1 MSKNRLKYP
10 TNPLIGYLNINSL
23 RNKII
28 DVREVIGK
36 LSLDYFVISETKLD
50 ESFPSA
56 QFNISNY
63 EIRNRRDRD
72 KNGGGLIEFVRKG
85 FITKRLKDYET
96 QICETICSEFT
107 ISKRKWICFSVYRP
121 PSYTNLII
129 FFEELTKSVCKALNR
144 YDNIIVMG
152 DFNIDINKDDAI
164 DHDKLDVFC
173 DTLNLTNLV
182 KSETCYTNNHKS
194 TIDLFLT
201 NKPRSFQFTSATE
214 TGLSNYHRLITTFIK
229 SYFSRLEP
237 KIIHYRNFKRFDEQK
252 FIADVKN
259 ADFDGVPHDLLLA
272 KLAAYGVNESF
283 LCYIYSYLLNR
294 KQCVRINNINSD
306 FLTVISGVPQGSI
319 VGPILFNCFFN
330 DFFYVIEI
338 ANAHNFADD
347 NMLTAF
353 ANSIQ
358 NLIHLLE
365 SECSVAIKWFK
376 DNKMIVNPGKFQAII
391 LDKKKT
397 NHTQETIKIDNK
409 TVKVKSSVKLLG
421 VQIDA
426 ELNFNLH
433 NANICRSAANQLNAL
448 IRLRKFLGFE
458 EKKVL
463 INSYFYSNF
472 NYCPLV
478 WMFSHAKSLKKVEAL
493 QKRALR
499 FLYNDYNTPLEEI
512 LKKSGKVCMEVN
524 RLRYLCIEIY
534 KSINNIN
541 PSFMKQ
547 IFQLRE
553 TNRTVRKQYR
563 LNLCVPKVN
572 QVSYGE
578 KSLRFYGPKIWNSLP
593 LHVKTSDNLKTF
605 KDIIQN
611 WNGSTCNSR
620 VCQS

>member
-1 MSKNRLKYP
+1 MDLSK
-10 TNPLIGYLNINSL
+10 
-23 RNKII
+23 
-28 DVREVIGK
+28 
-36 LSLDYFVISETKLD
+36 
-50 ESFPSA
+50 A
-56 QFNISNY
+56 
-63 EIRNRRDRD
+63 
-72 KNGGGLIEFVRKG
+72 
-85 FITKRLKDYET
+85 
-96 QICETICSEFT
+96 
-107 ISKRKWICFSVYRP
+107 
-121 PSYTNLII
+121 
-129 FFEELTKSVCKALNR
+129 
-144 YDNIIVMG
+144 
-152 DFNIDINKDDAI
+152 
-164 DHDKLDVFC
+164 
-173 DTLNLTNLV
+173 
-182 KSETCYTNNHKS
+182 
-194 TIDLFLT
+194 
-201 NKPRSFQFTSATE
+201 
-214 TGLSNYHRLITTFIK
+214 
-229 SYFSRLEP
+229 
-237 KIIHYRNFKRFDEQK
+237 FDC
-252 FIADVKN
+252 
-259 ADFDGVPHDLLLA
+259 VPHDLLLA

-347 NMLTAF
+347 NTLTAF

-358 NLIHLLE
+358 NLIYLLE
-365 SECSVAIKWFK
+365 SESSVAIKWFK

-409 TVKVKSSVKLLG
+409 AVKVKSSVKLLG

-433 NANICRSAANQLNAL
+433 IANICRSAANQLNAL

-478 WMFSHAKSLKKVEAL
+478 WMFSHTKSLKKVEAL

-534 KSINNIN
+534 KSISNIN

-553 TNRTVRKQYR
+553 TNRTVRNQYR

-611 WNGSTCNSR
+611 WNGSTCNCRGVR
-620 VCQS
+620 VELNLFCLKSSPYQSSTQHPLTLYTPHIHF